1 MFEPTRHSVSSA
13 APNGYHTVAAP
24 ARSTANRRTAVVAS
38 VDAEVNNPLL
48 DWFEELSLRVTRR
61 PLEEIIAR
69 ASALV
74 CELGDLLPFASGDDA
89 LAFALLDE
97 FARDRLLHPAEV
109 AMLMVNPVQ
118 QARAAIREL
127 VEEHDDLVAEIA
139 RLDRAM
145 SIRRRGG
152 ADPTAR
158 RDRGQVRR

>member
-1 MFEPTRHSVSSA
+1 
-13 APNGYHTVAAP
+13 
-24 ARSTANRRTAVVAS
+24 
-38 VDAEVNNPLL
+38 
-48 DWFEELSLRVTRR
+48 
-61 PLEEIIAR
+61 
-69 ASALV
+69 
-74 CELGDLLPFASGDDA
+74 
-89 LAFALLDE
+89 
-97 FARDRLLHPAEV
+97 
-109 AMLMVNPVQ
+109 VQ